1 MNDELLHAD
10 HAVAAA
16 KDMAKA
22 AAAAS
27 SSAAGHRIH
36 LSLDAKD
43 EHEDVLEGAVAC
55 QGSKQ
60 I

>member
-43 EHEDVLEGAVAC
+43 EHEVVLEGAVA
-55 QGSKQ
+55 
-60 I
+60 